1 VTVGSFLPEF
11 WQRFA
16 KTVQPTTRRFM
27 AVMLVWQG
35 FHYTLGN
42 QIFYDYLIGA
52 NGILA
57 PLSVDERKL
66 ADMR

>member
-1 VTVGSFLPEF
+1 
-11 WQRFA
+11 
-16 KTVQPTTRRFM
+16 M